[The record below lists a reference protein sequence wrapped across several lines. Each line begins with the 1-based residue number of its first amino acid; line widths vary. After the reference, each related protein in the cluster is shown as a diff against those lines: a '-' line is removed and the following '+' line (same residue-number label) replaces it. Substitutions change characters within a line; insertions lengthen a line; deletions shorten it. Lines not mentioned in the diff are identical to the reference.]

1 MDLEQFYVFPV
12 HSPLTAEK
20 RRAIDAQ
27 ITENAALFERE
38 VSFKWLKRGEE
49 KFLRILV
56 NPVTIEIVFF
66 DDRVECYGA
75 APAWA
80 RLLFTKAR
88 KEELKAHLQEV
99 LIGAGFMTAADQ
111 PARERADR
119 APRYGFLFPR
129 KAA

>member
-1 MDLEQFYVFPV
+1 MTLDKFYVFQID
-12 HSPLTAEK
+12 SPLTAEK

-27 ITENAALFERE
+27 IVENAALFERE

-56 NPVTIEIVFF
+56 DPVTIEVVFF

-80 RLLFTKAR
+80 RLLFTRAR
-88 KEELKAHLQEV
+88 KEELKDHLEKV
-99 LIGAGFMTAADQ
+99 LVGAGFVTKNAA
-111 PARERADR
+111 
-119 APRYGFLFPR
+119 
-129 KAA
+129 